1 MIRLICEVAHFS
13 SCFAADYDFSG
24 GTVCAMSNSTNI
36 GQPFVFSPRD
46 RTENGSYT
54 VTRINGLSFKVCVFN
69 NGIDLSVTNLNGSG
83 TFNVTF
89 ISQEGRSVTLP
100 VDYGTCIRLL
110 ADHGCCTSL
119 KLYTHNYIKMQ
130 FEVYAAMHVASLEY
144 SLYIAVYAVL
154 A

>member
-89 ISQEGRSVTLP
+89 ISQERSVTLP

-119 KLYTHNYIKMQ
+119 KLYTHI
-130 FEVYAAMHVASLEY
+130 
-144 SLYIAVYAVL
+144 LY
-154 A
+154 